1 LELFKIVNW
10 VTKFIGVKSAK
21 SPLKE
26 SEFGSIIVDVRDL
39 KDGVNDPNELVKAL
53 QRLFTVVAFAR
64 QYKSPVIIQCEA
76 GLSRST
82 SLIAA
87 IFVKANDMEW
97 EDALEF
103 VKKKVPEAQFNQDL
117 LDCLKAVLETI

>member
-10 VTKFIGVKSAK
+10 ITKFIGVKSAK
-21 SPLKE
+21 TPLSEKE
-26 SEFGSIIVDVRDL
+26 YGSIIVDVRNL
-39 KDGVNDPNELVKAL
+39 IDGVNEPDELVKTL
-53 QRLFTVVAFAR
+53 QKLFTVVAFAR
-64 QYKSPVIIQCEA
+64 QFKSPVVIQCEA

-97 EDALEF
+97 EDALDF
-103 VKKKVPEAQFNQDL
+103 VKKKVPAAQFNQDFI
-117 LDCLKAVLETI
+117 DCLKRILETI